1 MKTSTT
7 RPSVGILD
15 LIQGGVSM
23 TSKITL
29 PSDSRELAAHASQ
42 TSGQEVAEE
51 LVLQAIRSDC
61 QEQAAEYLRESVAPF
76 GGE

>member
-1 MKTSTT
+1 
-7 RPSVGILD
+7 
-15 LIQGGVSM
+15 M

-29 PSDSRELAAHASQ
+29 PSDSREMADHASQ

-51 LVLQAIRSDC
+51 LVLQAIRRDS

>member
-1 MKTSTT
+1 
-7 RPSVGILD
+7 
-15 LIQGGVSM
+15 M

-29 PSDSRELAAHASQ
+29 PSDSREVAVHASQ

-51 LVLQAIRSDC
+51 LVVQAIRRDS
-61 QEQAAEYLRESVAPF
+61 QEQAAEYLRDSVAPF